1 MILYMHTSIILLKI
15 CNDIVNN
22 MKKKVSVMWALV
34 TGASSGI
41 GRDMS
46 RYLYKLGYN
55 LIIVARNEEKL
66 NELKAE
72 LSQNKSNDNL
82 KKVQDEEQIKNVT
95 ERKKENEIENNSA
108 NPQEQQIIIKQV
120 DLSDRNQCI
129 KLYGETK
136 NISLDLLVNNAG
148 FGVFGEFVE
157 TDLEKDINLINTNIT
172 AVHILTKLYLKD
184 MIKNNKGHILNV
196 ASIAG
201 MEPGPLMAAYY
212 ASKSY
217 VIRLSRAINK
227 EIKKKKAN
235 VNISILCPGPVDTN
249 FNNVA
254 KVVFK
259 APSMSSEEVAKYGID
274 KALKGKLIIIPG
286 FLNKCVRFFSKIIPD
301 CILEEVAY
309 HIQRRKK
316 N

>member
-1 MILYMHTSIILLKI
+1 
-15 CNDIVNN
+15 
-22 MKKKVSVMWALV
+22 MWALI

-41 GRDMS
+41 GRDMA
-46 RYLYKLGYN
+46 RYLYRLGYN
-55 LIIVARNEEKL
+55 LIIVARNVDKL
-66 NELKAE
+66 NELKEE
-72 LSQNKSNDNL
+72 LSQNKVNADIKNNSTENMQVEGQITTNKKDN
-82 KKVQDEEQIKNVT
+82 KIDNNEQIKN
-95 ERKKENEIENNSA
+95 EIENKSA
-108 NPQEQQIIIKQV
+108 NPQEQQVIIKQV
-120 DLSDRNQCI
+120 DLSDKDQCI
-129 KLYGETK
+129 KLYEETK
-136 NISLDLLVNNAG
+136 HISLDLLVNNAG

-157 TDLEKDINLINTNIT
+157 TDLEKEINLINTNIT

-184 MIKNNKGHILNV
+184 MIRNNKGHILNV

-227 EIKKKKAN
+227 EIKKRKAN
-235 VNISILCPGPVDTN
+235 VKISVLCPGPVDTN

-316 N
+316 I

>member
-1 MILYMHTSIILLKI
+1 
-15 CNDIVNN
+15 
-22 MKKKVSVMWALV
+22 MWALI

-41 GRDMS
+41 GRDMA
-46 RYLYKLGYN
+46 RYLYRLGYN
-55 LIIVARNEEKL
+55 LIIVARNVDKL
-66 NELKAE
+66 NELKTQ
-72 LSQNKSNDNL
+72 LSQNKSNDNI
-82 KKVQDEEQIKNVT
+82 KKVQDKERIKN
-95 ERKKENEIENNSA
+95 EIEHKKENEIKNKSTDT
-108 NPQEQQIIIKQV
+108 QEQQIIVKQV
-120 DLSDRNQCI
+120 DLSDKDQCI
-129 KLYGETK
+129 KLYEETK
-136 NISLDLLVNNAG
+136 HISLDLLVNNAG
-148 FGVFGEFVE
+148 FGVFGEFID
-157 TDLEKDINLINTNIT
+157 TDLEKEINLINTNIT
-172 AVHILTKLYLKD
+172 AVHVLTKLYLKD
-184 MIKNNKGHILNV
+184 MIRNNKGHILNV

-227 EIKKKKAN
+227 EIKKRKAN
-235 VNISILCPGPVDTN
+235 VKISILCPGPVDTN

-259 APSMSSEEVAKYGID
+259 APSMPSEKVAKYGID
-274 KALKGKLIIIPG
+274 KALNGKLIIIPG

-316 N
+316 I

>member
-1 MILYMHTSIILLKI
+1 
-15 CNDIVNN
+15 
-22 MKKKVSVMWALV
+22 MWALI

-41 GRDMS
+41 GRDMA
-46 RYLYKLGYN
+46 RYLYRLGYN
-55 LIIVARNEEKL
+55 LIIVARNVDKL
-66 NELKAE
+66 NELKEE
-72 LSQNKSNDNL
+72 LSQNKVNADIKNNSTENMQVEGQITTNKKDN
-82 KKVQDEEQIKNVT
+82 KIDNNEQIKN
-95 ERKKENEIENNSA
+95 EIEKKSA

-120 DLSDRNQCI
+120 DLSDKDQCI
-129 KLYGETK
+129 KLYEETK
-136 NISLDLLVNNAG
+136 HISLDLLVNNAG

-157 TDLEKDINLINTNIT
+157 TDLEKEINLINTNIT

-184 MIKNNKGHILNV
+184 MIRNNKGHILNV

-227 EIKKKKAN
+227 EIKKRKAN
-235 VNISILCPGPVDTN
+235 VKISVLCPGPVDTN

-316 N
+316 I